1 MKFID
6 EKGRLGG
13 KFSIVDLFVILL
25 VVACV
30 SAVGLKMKKAESVT
44 GGDRTIVYEVLIQ
57 NIRDASVNAINSNFE
72 NITDAESK
80 KNIGNIVDVTVK
92 PAKVITQKDDGTF
105 VMIEY
110 DNRRDVILT
119 LETSGT
125 ETDDAYFT
133 ASGRQIMTG
142 DIMNINNGYSQS
154 YGEVISVDVK

>member
-25 VVACV
+25 VLACV
-30 SAVGLKMKKAESVT
+30 GAVGLKMKKAESVT

-80 KNIGNIVDVTVK
+80 KNIGNIVNVDVK
-92 PAKVITQKDDGTF
+92 QAKVITQKNDGAF
-105 VMIEY
+105 VMAEY
-110 DNRRDVILT
+110 DNRSDVILT
-119 LETSGT
+119 METSGT

-133 ASGRQIMTG
+133 SSGRQIMTG
-142 DIMNINNGYSQS
+142 EVININNGYSQS
-154 YGEVISVDVK
+154 YGEIISVSVK